1 MAEFH
6 FAALVFRVPAVVH
19 AGWYTATVIE
29 QSQEATILLFLQR
42 QVKMYS
48 DKQSD
53 VCC

>member
-6 FAALVFRVPAVVH
+6 FAALVFRVPGVVH
-19 AGWYTATVIE
+19 AGWYTAIE
-29 QSQEATILLFLQR
+29 QSQEATTVLFLQR
-42 QVKMYS
+42 QVKMCP